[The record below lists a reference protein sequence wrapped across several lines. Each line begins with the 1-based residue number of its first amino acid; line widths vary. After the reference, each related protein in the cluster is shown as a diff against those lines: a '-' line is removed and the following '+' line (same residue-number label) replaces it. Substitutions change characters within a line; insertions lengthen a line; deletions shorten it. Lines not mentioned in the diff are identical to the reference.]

1 MRIKKENLTYKGK
14 LEILEVDYK
23 NKFES
28 EIKMKSSEILGLKE
42 KSKTYEKLVNELK
55 EILKKKQRI
64 IDFKKQINLMLVEL
78 LKLKRTEVQYLE
90 AHKYTNSSNLK
101 ENINKIKENE
111 QDLLNK

>member
-55 EILKKKQRI
+55 EI
-64 IDFKKQINLMLVEL
+64 
-78 LKLKRTEVQYLE
+78 
-90 AHKYTNSSNLK
+90 
-101 ENINKIKENE
+101 
-111 QDLLNK
+111 